1 MDYRIAFLQVILLII
16 VWLVE
21 LLLSKVFR
29 HEHYQRHHK
38 HSPIIWTII
47 LWLLSIYNIDSL
59 YWMAYPIAAWMI
71 IAIVLIIGQTIHY
84 NEFIY
89 RRYWSVFWRLSVII
103 ATITFIISL
112 FCQNLPLI

>member
-16 VWLVE
+16 VWFVE
-21 LLLSKVFR
+21 DLISKVFHHYR
-29 HEHYQRHHK
+29 HQHHHK

-47 LWLLSIYNIDSL
+47 LWLLSIDNIRSL
-59 YWMAYPIAAWMI
+59 YWIAYPIATWMI
-71 IAIVLIIGQTIHY
+71 IAILLIIGQTIHY

-89 RRYWSVFWRLSVII
+89 RRYWPVFWRLSVIV
-103 ATITFIISL
+103 ATITFIVSL